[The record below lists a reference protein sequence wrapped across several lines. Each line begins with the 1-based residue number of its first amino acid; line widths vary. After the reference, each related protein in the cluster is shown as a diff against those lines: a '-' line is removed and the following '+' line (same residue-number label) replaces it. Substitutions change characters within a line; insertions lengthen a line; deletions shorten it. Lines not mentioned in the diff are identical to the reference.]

1 MKDNNQ
7 IKINFLTPLLLFL
20 VIWNCKL
27 LLYTRPTELPVH
39 QYRNSHAN
47 QTIIMTK
54 PLAQFK
60 PGIFNKDELVYKDN
74 IYLMDDGFQF
84 KYIGEYKPEILT
96 FKDNISTD
104 GFAKVDSETIL
115 YIEGCVLKAL
125 GKNANQFT
133 FKENYCE
140 SSDVNSRVGAVF
152 YAGNDSIYLSF
163 EGENNKNIS
172 TIRILKLNSKGDV
185 LARHEM
191 GDGYIPIGFHYDE
204 KYILTRRNE
213 ENILLDHNLK
223 EVLRFRSKD
232 QWAYAFVIKNY
243 FISLDFGDLPIYIY
257 LYSNST
263 SNYKYYGEYSVKNG
277 KSSIDP
283 LNLIDKQRVFYFNDT
298 SENLCYVSFE
308 STQPT
313 NNCMYVSGYIQ
324 FLKPIDG
331 SNHFIGIR
339 FRDGEFGFDAIE
351 IKVEANGEMFISK
364 DWHWRNFSY
373 AD

>member
-1 MKDNNQ
+1 
-7 IKINFLTPLLLFL
+7 
-20 VIWNCKL
+20 
-27 LLYTRPTELPVH
+27 
-39 QYRNSHAN
+39 
-47 QTIIMTK
+47 MTK

-60 PGIFNKDELVYKDN
+60 PGIFTKDELIYKDN
-74 IYLMDDGFQF
+74 IYLMNDEFQF
-84 KYIGEYKPEILT
+84 KYIGEYKPKILS
-96 FKDNISTD
+96 FKDNISKD

-115 YIEGCVLKAL
+115 FIEGCVLKAL

-140 SSDVNSRVGAVF
+140 YSEVKSGYGSIF
-152 YAGNDSIYLSF
+152 YAENDSIYLSF
-163 EGENNKNIS
+163 DEKLKGNPTTRS
-172 TIRILKLNSKGDV
+172 ILKINSKGSV
-185 LARHEM
+185 LARKEI

-204 KYILTRRNE
+204 KYILTRSNE
-213 ENILLDHNLK
+213 ENILLDHNLN
-223 EVLRFRSKD
+223 EVLRFNSKD
-232 QWAYAFVIKNY
+232 HWSYAFVIKDW
-243 FISLDFGDLPIYIY
+243 FISYRFGYHPIYIY
-257 LYSNST
+257 RYSNSV
-263 SNYKYYGEYSVKNG
+263 SNYTYYGEYSVKNE